1 MSGGQ
6 ETTQIQAAIDALEAQ
21 RALLGDAVVEPA
33 LAALREKLFAL
44 ESRATSTQQR
54 KQATVLFA
62 DVSGFTALSEMMD
75 VEIVAGIMNDLWAL
89 VDIAITGHGGRID
102 KHIGD
107 AVMAL
112 WGAETAREDDPE
124 MAVRGALAMQEAVAE
139 FCETHSAPL
148 ALRVGINTGP
158 VLLGRVGTTGE
169 FTAMGDAVNL
179 ANRLEHAAPVGGVL
193 ISHDTFRH
201 IRGLFDV
208 ADQAP
213 ISVKGK
219 TEPVRTYLI
228 QQAKPRA
235 FRMATRGVEGVETRM
250 VGRDNELG
258 LLKDAF
264 LDAALSAEPRI
275 IAVAGDAGVGKSR
288 LLFEFDNWIVL
299 RPEPITY
306 FKGRGTLHTQK
317 VPFSLFHDL
326 FAFQFDIRDSD
337 SAAVAL
343 EKFQAG
349 MAGYIEPDQAAIA
362 GHWLG
367 FDFSASEAVGRL
379 LGDPGFAE
387 TAQGYL
393 TRAFRG
399 LLATGPV
406 VVLLEDIHWADDPSL
421 GLVLNLMGT
430 APAAPL
436 LVVAATRPVFFEN
449 HPDWDEGMA
458 GFRKIALAPL
468 SKRASRTLVDEI
480 LQRVDDIPESLCDL
494 IVDAA
499 EGNPFYVEELVKM
512 LIEQGVIERGIRNYE
527 LGIRNEDSK
536 SGETEEQESL
546 DSSLVISSDDRSRR
560 SSLDTRWQVRADKLA
575 GIKVPPTLIS
585 LLQARLDR
593 LSPPE
598 REALQRASV
607 VGRLFWDECVA
618 DLSHSSLNE
627 LRSIFESVQRR
638 ELIFH
643 RERSAFIDAE
653 EYIFKHNLLRD
664 VAYETVLLK
673 NRVALHGRVARWLE
687 THAGERL
694 GEYLSLIAEHYIQAG
709 EELRAAALLER
720 SGYEAAAIG
729 ANHAARLALE
739 NALALRE
746 RAGDTSSPATARTL
760 TTLGHAYRSLGD
772 FAAAEATLERGLQ
785 VARAGGDRIAEA
797 EAQAH
802 LAFVL
807 ADCGLFERA
816 QTSADTALELAR
828 ATGDPPLALA
838 LLAAASVAWSRGELD
853 SAEVAILEALD
864 RATRAGDVNTSCR
877 ALNTLGNIALNRR
890 QLERADEYYAS
901 ALEQARA
908 IGNLSME
915 TTLLINRGN
924 NAYLREDYE
933 AARTYNLAAKERV
946 GDLGEKGNMPIVLIN
961 LAQTNLKLGEI
972 EAARL
977 AAHETLS
984 LAKTLGMQ
992 PMILWGIFLSGQ
1004 ILIAEGK
1011 TGRGL
1016 ALFGLARAQPSPEH
1030 QLLVEIDE
1038 ELARLPLSKD
1048 DIESGLA
1055 GGAALDL
1062 DTVVHETLNGN
1073 W

>member
-6 ETTQIQAAIDALEAQ
+6 ETTEIQASIDALEAQ

-44 ESRATSTQQR
+44 QSRATSTQQR

-75 VEIVAGIMNDLWAL
+75 AEVVAGIMNDLWAL
-89 VDIAITGHGGRID
+89 VDRAITNHGGQID

-193 ISHDTFRH
+193 ISYNTFRH

-208 ADQAP
+208 ADQPP

-219 TEPVRTYLI
+219 TDPVRTYLV

-235 FRMATRGVEGVETRM
+235 FRMATRGVEGMETRM

-275 IAVAGDAGVGKSR
+275 IAVAGDAGLGKSR

-306 FKGRGTLHTQK
+306 FKGRGTLNTQK

-326 FAFQFDIRDSD
+326 FAFRFDIRDSD

-387 TAQGYL
+387 TAQGFL

-399 LLATGPV
+399 LLATGPA

-421 GLVLNLMGT
+421 DLVLNLLGT
-430 APAAPL
+430 VSAAPL

-449 HPDWDEGMA
+449 RPDWGEGIA

-480 LQRVDDIPESLCDL
+480 LQRVDDIPENLCDL
-494 IVDAA
+494 IVDTA

-512 LIEQGVIERGIRNYE
+512 LIEQGVIERVTNDERR
-527 LGIRNEDSK
+527 LL
-536 SGETEEQESL
+536 ES
-546 DSSLVISSDDRSRR
+546 
-560 SSLDTRWQVRADKLA
+560 WHVRADKLA
-575 GIKVPPTLIS
+575 SITVPPTLIS

-593 LSPPE
+593 LSQPE

-618 DLSHSSLNE
+618 DLSHISLDE
-627 LRSIFESVQRR
+627 LRSILESVQRR

-643 RERSAFIDAE
+643 RQRSAFVDAE

-709 EELRAAALLER
+709 EELQAAALLER
-720 SGYEAAAIG
+720 SGYEAVAIG

-746 RAGDTSSPATARTL
+746 TAGDTSSLATARTL
-760 TTLGHAYRSLGD
+760 ITLGHAYRSLGD
-772 FAAAEATLERGLQ
+772 FAAGEATLEHGLQ
-785 VARAGGDRIAEA
+785 VARAGGDRITEA

-807 ADCGLFERA
+807 ADCGRFEEA

-853 SAEVAILEALD
+853 SAEFAILEALD

-890 QLERADEYYAS
+890 QLKRADEYYAS

-924 NAYLREDYE
+924 NAYLREDYR

-946 GDLGEKGNMPIVLIN
+946 GDLGEKGNMLIVLIN
-961 LAQTNLKLGEI
+961 LAQTNLKLGDI

-1004 ILIAEGK
+1004 ILIAEGQ

-1038 ELARLPLSKD
+1038 ELARLPQPKV
-1048 DIESGLA
+1048 DIEAGLA
-1055 GGAALDL
+1055 AGAALDL